1 MSNSKEIQEQV
12 NKLSAHL
19 TTIDSELA
27 ALEALGPKGDGA
39 KMYPHSVKAHEE
51 LGEASLAL
59 DDIAGLVQEDIDGED
74 DGDEGNPPGTGD
86 VGGAPVKGTGP
97 IPPAALTKGNW
108 NYYAQHALG
117 PQWADIFSGTLD
129 EVNAAMGSD
138 AGAIATAPEDPVVPG
153 GYPPYPS
160 LATWG

>member
-27 ALEALGPKGDGA
+27 ALEALGPKGDGS

-59 DDIAGLVQEDIDGED
+59 DEIAGLVQEDIDGED
-74 DGDEGNPPGTGD
+74 DGDEGNPPGIGD

-97 IPPAALTKGNW
+97 IPPAQLLDTNW
-108 NYYAQHALG
+108 SYYQQHNLG
-117 PQWADIFSGTLD
+117 AQWASIFSGTLD
-129 EVNAAMGSD
+129 EVNSCIGSNS
-138 AGAIATAPEDPVVPG
+138 GTIATAKPDPVVPG
-153 GYPPYPS
+153 GYPPLS
-160 LATWG
+160 QWG